1 MAEAGCAVARG
12 TVSPMRRSFFA
23 ALAVLGVLAATL
35 LLLWL
40 SLSSGGHGV
49 VGDAADGAT
58 FVVGRVED
66 QLDRDLVS
74 RSDVP
79 WAADELAHMLG
90 WGAITVAAGFA
101 FRSARQLSD
110 IAVGVFAVSI
120 GVELAQEVFTSS
132 RTAQVHDVSANGL
145 GVMLALM
152 FLVAAE
158 RLLPPRR
165 PLTQEVRGVDR
176 RRASQQRTRR
186 APDPKAPQRVR

>member
-1 MAEAGCAVARG
+1 MAEAVQAITRG
-12 TVSPMRRSFFA
+12 TVGPMRRSFFA

-40 SLSSGGHGV
+40 SLSSGGHGL

-58 FVVGRVED
+58 FVVGHVED

-79 WAADELAHMLG
+79 WAADEMAHLLG

-101 FRSARQLSD
+101 FRSTRQLSD
-110 IAVGVFAVSI
+110 IAVGVFALSV
-120 GVELAQEVFTSS
+120 GVEIAQEVFTSS
-132 RTAQVHDVSANGL
+132 RTAQVADVSANAL

-165 PLTQEVRGVDR
+165 PLSQATAEADH
-176 RRASQQRTRR
+176 RRAT
-186 APDPKAPQRVR
+186 PQRSH